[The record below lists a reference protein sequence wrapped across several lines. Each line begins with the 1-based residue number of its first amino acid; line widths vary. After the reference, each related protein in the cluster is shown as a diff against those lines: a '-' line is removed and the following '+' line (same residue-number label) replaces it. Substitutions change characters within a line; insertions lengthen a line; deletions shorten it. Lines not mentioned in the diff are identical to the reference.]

1 LTPHFPRRE
10 WAGQVA
16 VRDGRSFWNTPFL
29 AVGLAF
35 RTEKFAILEIETLY
49 FLATNVER
57 RFRVALAGAWK
68 SRGSG
73 TAKAAIA
80 SRAAAV
86 HGSTL

>member
-1 LTPHFPRRE
+1 LTPHSPRRE
-10 WAGQVA
+10 WTGQVA
-16 VRDGRSFWNTPFL
+16 VRDGRQFWNTPFL

-57 RFRVALAGAWK
+57 RFRAALAGAWK

>member
-1 LTPHFPRRE
+1 MVLDELCARLTPRFPRRE

-16 VRDGRSFWNTPFL
+16 VRNGRPFLNTPFL

-57 RFRVALAGAWK
+57 RFRATRAGAVGARRCW
-68 SRGSG
+68 
-73 TAKAAIA
+73 TACRT
-80 SRAAAV
+80 S
-86 HGSTL
+86 